1 MKQIIIFTLM
11 IFSSSFSFAAAAVI
25 DFFSKEEI
33 DYAARGGLI
42 TSVHLKYN
50 NDIITDENFKNQSA
64 LKENKY
70 SESWFNSSEMITIEK
85 GFIPYKNDAVSNLR
99 FYNALLS
106 YSSLAGMKY
115 YSHKARSVEPFILK
129 AYRIDSPENQTQI
142 KDITA
147 DKIDNKKTNY
157 FLMSDNKF
165 GELVFRSELYSEG
178 NNFILKN
185 LCVHPIKKFGV
196 KINDS
201 EEYATISYFIYDIRL
216 KGYFYYTVSSLRIKS
231 DFFLKINA
239 ISPKGFGNR
248 MRAGTVHLVKNLG
261 IDWSGKIKAFE

>member
-1 MKQIIIFTLM
+1 MRKIIFFVLLA
-11 IFSSSFSFAAAAVI
+11 FSSSVSYAAAAG
-25 DFFSKEEI
+25 DFFSKDEI
-33 DYAARGGLI
+33 DYVSGGNII
-42 TSVHLKYN
+42 TLVRLKYN
-50 NDIITDENFKNQSA
+50 NDIISDERFKNQPIH
-64 LKENKY
+64 LKNNY
-70 SESWFNSSEMITIEK
+70 APSWVNAGEMISIEK

-99 FYNALLS
+99 FYNGLLS

-129 AYRIDSPENQTQI
+129 AYRIDSPENQSQI
-142 KDITA
+142 KDIIA
-147 DKIDNKKTNY
+147 DKIENRKTNY

-165 GELVFRSELYSEG
+165 GDLVFRSELYSEG

-185 LCVHPIKKFGV
+185 ICVYPIKKFGV

-201 EEYATISYFIYDIRL
+201 GEYATISYFIYDIRL
-216 KGYFYYTVSSLRIKS
+216 KGYFYYTVSALRIKS

-248 MRAGTVHLVKNLG
+248 LRAGSVHLVKNLG